1 MEEKK
6 TAKAGVLRA
15 GRRTAPGQ
23 RRRCRTAYS
32 REYSRRYCKKNGASV
47 KSRYLVYQRNYRAV
61 KRDKIVKA
69 RKESPRRKG
78 EQTTEDTTTRIA
90 KGMEENK
97 VTKASVPRAGRGSAS
112 ERRRRY
118 YEQNIQRER
127 QFSKAYRERNGDYYK
142 A

>member
-1 MEEKK
+1 M
-6 TAKAGVLRA
+6 KAG
-15 GRRTAPGQ
+15 
-23 RRRCRTAYS
+23 
-32 REYSRRYCKKNGASV
+32 K
-47 KSRYLVYQRNYRAV
+47 
-61 KRDKIVKA
+61 DD
-69 RKESPRRKG
+69 PRRKG

-97 VTKASVPRAGRGSAS
+97 VRKASVPRAGRESAP

-127 QFSKAYRERNGDYYK
+127 QCSKAYRERNGDYYK